1 MPLSMGNKVAGM
13 TQNMLYLSIG
23 AGSRALR
30 QLCHYMPL
38 APITVSIVGAVWWA
52 LLGPI
57 EAWWLTLVGAGL
69 LVVWAFCFRRRGG
82 RLATLC
88 IMVALWHG
96 HHVRCAVLPET
107 LLNRPLLIEG
117 QVIAQREGSDY
128 QHVTVSVDNCQPLN
142 ALPEPCS
149 QLQRIQIAV
158 PIAVPLKMGER
169 WSLAVRLIPPH
180 GMANPGLWDTVW
192 RVRRQNIG
200 GMGTLLAH
208 PAPRKLSSAGWQPAQ
223 WLRKR
228 VIEAHCSAMAT
239 RWLLAMI
246 VGDGSAFDDA
256 DWQLFNNT
264 GTTHL
269 VVVSGSHITLAV
281 SFWAAIGRWVVR
293 KLRPTRYRC
302 ATLPRCSAALAGV
315 GYTVLAQGG
324 APAARACVALLPW
337 VVAFKMQ
344 WRPSRWQMWWLAL
357 ASVMLVMPWSLLMPG
372 VWLSFGA
379 VAALYLMHPNGEQLP
394 TLGRLLYC
402 HAMITL
408 LMEGALLFIVG
419 RWAPLA
425 MVANLIAI
433 PWISIVLMPLG
444 MAGALIAWPFLT
456 LAQGCWWLFDLLLT
470 PLIALLTSM
479 SRLCPS
485 QLVDPRRA
493 TCVGIAVMIVAVAGM
508 WPSCTRRWR
517 VMVICGAALLAV
529 GQDPEAQPDEG
540 FFDMTVMDVGQGQ
553 LVELRTHQHRYL
565 FDTGPQSR
573 AGRRAIDDVWPA
585 PQVFDGVIVSHGDLD
600 HSGGIPSLRQQHTV
614 AQWWAP
620 WALPALSSTTTAS
633 PLPFTTCRAGHE
645 WHVDGIRFRFLWPRA
660 DVPMPQAENDRS
672 CVLLVEGTK
681 GRALLTGDASAAVE
695 QGLLSV
701 FDQPIS
707 VWVAGHHGSHSSN
720 SRALLVRTRP
730 EVMIYSAG
738 YANRYH
744 HPAVE
749 TVERVRNVGAAQWN
763 TAEAG
768 AVTVQFLP
776 SGDVRLS
783 APRHYQTVVS
793 RRL

>member
-1 MPLSMGNKVAGM
+1 M
-13 TQNMLYLSIG
+13 TQSGLYFCIG
-23 AGSRALR
+23 AGGRALR
-30 QLCHYMPL
+30 QLCRYMPL
-38 APITVSIVGAVWWA
+38 APITVAIMGAVWWA
-52 LLGPI
+52 LLGPSG
-57 EAWWLTLVGAGL
+57 AWWPTIVSVGL
-69 LVVWAFCFRRRGG
+69 LAVWAFCYRRRGW

-88 IMVALWHG
+88 IMVALWHA
-96 HHVRCAVLPET
+96 HHVRCAVLPEA

-117 QVIAQREGSDY
+117 QVIAQRDSSDY
-128 QHVTVSVDNCQPLN
+128 RRVTVSVDSCQPLN
-142 ALPEPCS
+142 APSEQCS
-149 QLQRIQIAV
+149 QLQHIQLTV
-158 PIAVPLKMGER
+158 PTTMPLQVGER
-169 WSLAVRLIPPH
+169 WSLAVRLTPPH

-208 PAPRKLSSAGWQPAQ
+208 PAPHQLSSAGWQPAQ
-223 WLRKR
+223 WLRQR
-228 VIEAHCSAMAT
+228 VIETHCSAMAT
-239 RWLLAMI
+239 RWLLGMI
-246 VGDGSAFDDA
+246 VGDGSAFDDT
-256 DWQLFNNT
+256 DWQLFNDT

-281 SFWAAIGRWVVR
+281 SFWAAIGRWIVR
-293 KLRPTRYRC
+293 RLRPTRYRC
-302 ATLPRCSAALAGV
+302 ATLPRCAAALVGI

-324 APAARACVALLPW
+324 APAARACIALLPW
-337 VVAFKMQ
+337 VVAFKTQ
-344 WRPSRWQMWWLAL
+344 WRPSRWQLWWLAL
-357 ASVMLVMPWSLLMPG
+357 AGVMLAMPWSLLMPG

-379 VAALYLMHPNGEQLP
+379 VAALYLMHSKSDPSLS
-394 TLGRLLYC
+394 LWRLLYS
-402 HAMITL
+402 HAMMTL
-408 LMEGALLFIVG
+408 LMEGALLFSVG

-425 MVANLIAI
+425 MVANLLAI

-444 MAGALIAWPFLT
+444 MAGALMAWPFLT
-456 LAQGCWWLFDLLLT
+456 LAHCCWRLFDLLLT
-470 PLIALLTSM
+470 PLTALLAGM

-493 TCVGIAVMIVAVAGM
+493 ACVGIAMMIVAVVGM

-517 VMVICGAALLAV
+517 ITMFCGAALLAI
-529 GQDPEAQPDEG
+529 GQCPEACPDEG

-553 LVELRTHQHRYL
+553 LVVLRTHRHRYL
-565 FDTGPQSR
+565 FDTGPQNR
-573 AGRRAIDDVWPA
+573 AGRRAIDDVWFA

-600 HSGGIPSLRQQHTV
+600 HAGGIPALRQRHTV

-620 WALPALSSTTTAS
+620 WALPALSSTATEA
-633 PLPFTTCRAGHE
+633 PLAQPFTVCRAGYE
-645 WHVDGIRFRFLWPRA
+645 WYIDGVRFRFLWPRA
-660 DVPMPQAENDRS
+660 DVPLPQTENDRS
-672 CVLLVEGTK
+672 CVLLVEGVK
-681 GRALLTGDASAAVE
+681 GRALLTGDASATVE
-695 QGLLSV
+695 QWLLSA

-730 EVMIYSAG
+730 EVMVYSAG

-744 HPAVE
+744 HPAAQ

-763 TAEAG
+763 TAETG

-776 SGDVRLS
+776 NGDVRLS
-783 APRHYQTVVS
+783 APRRYQTVVS